1 MNKSTLINELGQ
13 LPANEVQSTF
23 ESFIRGSV
31 RNLIS
36 GVMAEEVSLLCGA
49 KHHPNDSDYKRAGTS
64 PGLVLLDGESVPIS
78 KPRVRKTVKGKTTE
92 TVLSSYTAAQNTDK
106 LHEQIL
112 LGLTA
117 GVSTRD
123 QKKLKPQTKGIS
135 KSQVSRLWVE
145 AGGELLTEFRS
156 IDIAK
161 KDWVALMLD
170 GIFLAKE
177 TVAICA
183 LGIDSD
189 GRKHM
194 LDFQLGSSENLEVC
208 KGLMQ
213 RLKDRDFE
221 IPEERRLLAVL
232 DGSKALE
239 GAVLAYFPNAVIQRC
254 LIHKERNL
262 KGYLPRKYHPELRG
276 YFDRLR
282 KAQGL
287 EAAKEIYKELYRFV
301 KSRNAQA
308 TNSLLEAGD
317 TFFGLYRLEVPST
330 LNTTF
335 LNTNVIENSYRNVRA
350 KIGKVSRWRDETMQA
365 PRWLAL
371 ALTEAQKGF
380 RQINAH
386 EDIPELI
393 KALNVDNELTALDI
407 DELTK

>member
-1 MNKSTLINELGQ
+1 M
-13 LPANEVQSTF
+13 
-23 ESFIRGSV
+23 
-31 RNLIS
+31 
-36 GVMAEEVSLLCGA
+36 
-49 KHHPNDSDYKRAGTS
+49 
-64 PGLVLLDGESVPIS
+64 
-78 KPRVRKTVKGKTTE
+78 
-92 TVLSSYTAAQNTDK
+92 
-106 LHEQIL
+106 HEQIL

-208 KGLMQ
+208 KGLIQ
-213 RLKDRDFE
+213 GLKDRDFE

-262 KGYLPRKYHPELRG
+262 KGYLPRKYHL
-276 YFDRLR
+276 
-282 KAQGL
+282 
-287 EAAKEIYKELYRFV
+287 
-301 KSRNAQA
+301 
-308 TNSLLEAGD
+308 
-317 TFFGLYRLEVPST
+317 
-330 LNTTF
+330 
-335 LNTNVIENSYRNVRA
+335 
-350 KIGKVSRWRDETMQA
+350 
-365 PRWLAL
+365 
-371 ALTEAQKGF
+371 
-380 RQINAH
+380 
-386 EDIPELI
+386 ELI
-393 KALNVDNELTALDI
+393 
-407 DELTK
+407 